1 MSEYLRMSS
10 QSGAQRKLIVQL
22 KGGLGNQMFQY
33 ACARALAL
41 QNGVDLVVDN
51 WSGFVRDVQYRR
63 YYELDALPI
72 QARITKPW
80 ERLPIWINRLDHRI
94 TSKASGLVEKRW
106 YGQFINETAIKWLP
120 DLHEVPLGET
130 TWITGYWQSPLYFDD
145 YADLIRKELNPKP
158 SQKSKFVEMAKR
170 INSAD
175 SVAVGVRLYEESK
188 NPNAHA
194 SNGQLKNTEQ
204 IREAVSR
211 IRRLRPKAQFYVFCT
226 HRYSL
231 LNDIGLP
238 SNSIFVTHDDGYNCT
253 VDTLWLIS
261 QCRHHLFT
269 NSTFYWWGAWLSMP
283 VWKEKNQII
292 MAADNFI
299 NRDSLCVDWLN
310 F

>member
-1 MSEYLRMSS
+1 MSERLRMSS
-10 QSGAQRKLIVQL
+10 QSGKQRKLIVQL

-41 QNGVDLVVDN
+41 QNEVDLVVDD

-63 YYELDALPI
+63 NYELDALPI

-94 TSKASGLVEKRW
+94 TNKELDLVEKRW
-106 YGQFINETAIKWLP
+106 YGRFINETAFKWLP
-120 DLHEVPLGET
+120 ELHEVPLEES

-145 YADLIRKELNPKP
+145 YADWIRRELNPKP
-158 SQKSKFVEMAKR
+158 SRKSKFVEMAKQ
-170 INSAD
+170 INSSD

-194 SNGQLKNTEQ
+194 SSGHLKSAEQ
-204 IREAVSR
+204 IREAVFR
-211 IRRLRPKAQFYVFCT
+211 ICRLRPKAKFFVFCT
-226 HRYSL
+226 HRSSL
-231 LNDIGLP
+231 LYDIGLP
-238 SNSIFVTHDDGYNCT
+238 SNSIFVTHDDGYMGT
-253 VDTLWLIS
+253 LDRLWLIA

-269 NSTFYWWGAWLSMP
+269 NSTFYWWGAWLSMYF
-283 VWKEKNQII
+283 WKEENQII

-299 NRDSLCVDWLN
+299 NSDSLCVDWLT